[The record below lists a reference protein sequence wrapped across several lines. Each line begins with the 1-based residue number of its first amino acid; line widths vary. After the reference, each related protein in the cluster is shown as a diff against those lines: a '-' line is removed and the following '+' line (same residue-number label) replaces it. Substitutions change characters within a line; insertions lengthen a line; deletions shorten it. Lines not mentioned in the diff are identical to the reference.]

1 MNQSDSLAIA
11 HRKMVYSKMHELSCS
26 LANWTIPTENVID
39 LAEAIELLME
49 QVFSMDTLV
58 TLIHESEVDDAPNK

>member
-1 MNQSDSLAIA
+1 MDPIER
-11 HRKMVYSKMHELSCS
+11 RKLVYAMICRLSRLDGS
-26 LANWTIPTENVID
+26 QTTPTEDVID
-39 LAEAIELLME
+39 LAWGVQLLME